1 MNAESNGQKS
11 LPTKWIVGAIAAVLV
26 VIAGIAIVGGGSDDG
41 GSANDSDGSGA
52 QVTTSPDD
60 SADGSADGSAGGV
73 AGEFQP
79 VTATGE
85 ALVPLEESVPAPGS
99 GFPRTRRS

>member
-41 GSANDSDGSGA
+41 SANDSDGSGA
-52 QVTTSPDD
+52 QVTTSPD
-60 SADGSADGSAGGV
+60 GSADGAAGGV

-99 GFPRTRRS
+99 DPAEGVAAPVLSG